1 MQEGNYM
8 RKIIINANVVL
19 ENGIIFDGYIK
30 IESGKIIETG
40 KMSALKKFEGVEIID
55 AQGLYA
61 GPGFV
66 DIHIHGFDGKST
78 YTDCE
83 EVAKSLLVHGTTS
96 FLATPFYSQNFEETM
111 EAIKFTK
118 EAIKKDSV
126 IKGINFEGPYI
137 NVKYGAFAHKNPWK
151 GPILREEFEKMVDE
165 AGDAAKIWSIA
176 PEREG
181 ILDFA
186 KYARKVNPDVVFSV
200 GHSEATPMQIRA
212 MGKYAPKLQTHSMC
226 ATGQSTAWAGTR
238 GMGPDEYCFKE
249 NDVFCELISDSLGA
263 HVSSEMQQLL
273 LHNKGVN
280 RIVLVSDSTVFDEK
294 YPAPEGLEDAVDLNF
309 DDKNQLAGSRL
320 TMNMAC
326 KNIMSHTSCGI
337 VQAFVMAS
345 LNPAKVIGLDSE
357 IGSIFPGKI
366 ADLVF
371 VDDRFN
377 VKHVILEGEKCK
389 F

>member
-1 MQEGNYM
+1 M
-8 RKIIINANVVL
+8 KAVINAQIVL
-19 ENGIIFDGYIK
+19 EYGIIWDGGILIDNDEIK
-30 IESGKIIETG
+30 NFGKNIEIPED
-40 KMSALKKFEGVEIID
+40 AEIID
-55 AQGLYA
+55 ASGAYV

-66 DIHIHGFDGKST
+66 DIH
-78 YTDCE
+78 
-83 EVAKSLLVHGTTS
+83 VHGGGGYNTIHEPKEAAEHFLKHGETTI
-96 FLATPFYSQNFEETM
+96 LATPSYNKNF
-111 EAIKFTK
+111 K
-118 EAIKKDSV
+118 EFLGGIRLIKKEMSNLRNV
-126 IKGINFEGPYI
+126 RGMYMEGPYT
-137 NVKYGAFAHKNPWK
+137 NPKYGSHSDLNPWRH
-151 GPILREEFEKMVDE
+151 PINPDEYKVLVDE
-165 AGDAAKIWSIA
+165 AGELAKVWTIA

-181 ILDFA
+181 IFEFVEYA
-186 KYARKVNPDVVFSV
+186 KKVNPDAVIAV

-280 RIVLVSDSTVFDEK
+280 RIVLISDSTVFDEK